1 MSGFWDKRRAAVAAE
16 ARAEEEARLAAERA
30 AEEQALAEKT
40 DEELLAE
47 AGQPMPEDLETAEQ
61 VRAFMKSAL
70 PQRLKARALRKLWRT
85 NPVLA
90 NLDGLVDYGEDYTDA
105 ARCVPDMKTAY
116 KVGKGMFDKVTE
128 AAKEAEAK
136 PAKLAEAE
144 GAADD
149 AEEDDTPAPELVS
162 VREPAPLPDPPTQ
175 LAMAEPED
183 DAAETVTETETH
195 DSEDALPATTRRM
208 RFVFA
213 ETEGQA

>member
-1 MSGFWDKRRAAVAAE
+1 MSGFWEKRRAAVAAE
-16 ARAEEEARLAAERA
+16 ARAEEEARLTAERA

-116 KVGKGMFDKVTE
+116 KVGKGMFDKVAE
-128 AAKEAEAK
+128 AAKEADAK
-136 PAKLAEAE
+136 AAKLAEGE
-144 GAADD
+144 GAVDE
-149 AEEDDTPAPELVS
+149 AEEHDTPAPELVS

-183 DAAETVTETETH
+183 DVAKTVIETETH
-195 DSEDALPATTRRM
+195 DSEDALPATARRM

>member
-1 MSGFWDKRRAAVAAE
+1 MSGFWEKRRAAVAAE
-16 ARAEEEARLAAERA
+16 ARAEAEARLDAERA

-47 AGQPMPEDLETAEQ
+47 AGQPLPEDLETAEQ
-61 VRAFMKSAL
+61 VRDFMKSAL
-70 PQRLKARALRKLWRT
+70 PQRLKTRALRKLWRT

-105 ARCVPDMKTAY
+105 ARCVPDMKTVY
-116 KVGKGMFDKVTE
+116 QVGKGMFDKVVE

-136 PAKLAEAE
+136 AAQTAGTAEPAE
-144 GAADD
+144 
-149 AEEDDTPAPELVS
+149 EEDDTPAPELVS

-175 LAMAEPED
+175 LAMAEPES
-183 DAAETVTETETH
+183 DAAEAETGAETH
-195 DSEDALPATTRRM
+195 DSEDALPATARRM

>member
-1 MSGFWDKRRAAVAAE
+1 MSGFWEKRRAAVAAE
-16 ARAEEEARLAAERA
+16 ARAEAEARLDAERA

-47 AGQPMPEDLETAEQ
+47 AGQPVPEDLETAEQ
-61 VRAFMKSAL
+61 VRDFMKSAL
-70 PQRLKARALRKLWRT
+70 PQRLKTRALRKLWRT

-105 ARCVPDMKTAY
+105 TRCVPDMKTVY
-116 KVGKGMFDKVTE
+116 QVGKGMFDKVVE

-136 PAKLAEAE
+136 AAQTAGMAEPAE
-144 GAADD
+144 
-149 AEEDDTPAPELVS
+149 EEDDASAAEPVS

-183 DAAETVTETETH
+183 DAAKAETGAETH
-195 DSEDALPATTRRM
+195 DSEDALPATARRM